1 MDAGQGAA
9 NDHGADAAHEHLPE
23 WGEVLV
29 RSIAHLAAQL
39 TTAQLQL
46 RSLADEAEAGGA
58 VDPTAVQRRLR
69 QMAVLRTG
77 PALRENLGPALSELI
92 DTEALERDLVA
103 YLSAPSPSA
112 PAGDDHD

>member
-1 MDAGQGAA
+1 MDAVASA
-9 NDHGADAAHEHLPE
+9 DDDHTPDAGHEHVPA

-29 RSIAHLAAQL
+29 RSVAHLAAQL

-46 RSLADEAEAGGA
+46 RALADEAEAGGM
-58 VDPTAVQRRLR
+58 VDPAAVQRRLR

-77 PALRENLGPALSELI
+77 AALRENLGPALSEMI

-103 YLSAPSPSA
+103 YLSAP
-112 PAGDDHD
+112 AGEDHD